1 MLTAKLKVKMD
12 AQRKQQAS
20 AKKKIA
26 NALEARDDDKKPEP
40 KAVVNAPF
48 KKPAA
53 LLVVNAAPA
62 VARKVAPKKAP
73 AKIAVKTKSRK
84 KG

>member
-26 NALEARDDDKKPEP
+26 NALEARDEDRKPEP
-40 KAVVNAPF
+40 KLSARVASTVVE
-48 KKPAA
+48 K
-53 LLVVNAAPA
+53 
-62 VARKVAPKKAP
+62 KKAS
-73 AKIAVKTKSRK
+73 VKAQSTKRKPRK

>member
-26 NALEARDDDKKPEP
+26 NELDARDEDKKPEP
-40 KAVVNAPF
+40 KAVIKAPF
-48 KKPAA
+48 KMPAA
-53 LLVVNAAPA
+53 LLNV
-62 VARKVAPKKAP
+62 KVAPKTA
-73 AKIAVKTKSRK
+73 AKKTTRK